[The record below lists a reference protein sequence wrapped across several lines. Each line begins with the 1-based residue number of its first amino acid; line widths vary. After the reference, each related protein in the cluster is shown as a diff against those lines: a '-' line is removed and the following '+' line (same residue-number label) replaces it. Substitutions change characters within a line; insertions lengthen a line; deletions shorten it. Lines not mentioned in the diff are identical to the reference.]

1 MLRGGNHQSVTTNA
15 EKSAEKIKLLK
26 NQAKIKVGAH
36 GAIDGAGPTLRLS
49 LCLNS

>member
-1 MLRGGNHQSVTTNA
+1 MLRGGNHQSVTTNT

-26 NQAKIKVGAH
+26 NQAKIKVSAH
-36 GAIDGAGPTLRLS
+36 GVIDVGGRTLGLS